1 MNNHEHDDTLH
12 LQLRGLRRDI
22 VPQVDL
28 WPAIE
33 QRIVQAPRRSSVA
46 RSGRLR
52 RWLPLAMAASLLL
65 AIGFA
70 WRTNIAPQP
79 QPLIRQHAMVMAQD
93 YRSALQQLDQA
104 PIHPEIKPALDDLDH
119 TAAQILSAIDEHPD
133 ARFLLDQ
140 LRRTYARRLALT
152 QRAVIT

>member
-1 MNNHEHDDTLH
+1 MNDYEEDTLR

-22 VPQVDL
+22 EPQADL
-28 WPAIE
+28 WPSIE
-33 QRIVQAPRRSSVA
+33 QRIAQAPRQSS
-46 RSGRLR
+46 RGGRLR
-52 RWLPLAMAASLLL
+52 RLVPLAMAASLLL
-65 AIGFA
+65 AIGFT
-70 WRTNIAPQP
+70 WRMNIAPEP

-93 YRSALQQLDQA
+93 YQSALQQLDQA
-104 PIHPEIKPALDDLDH
+104 PIHPEIRPALDDLDH
-119 TAAQILSAIDEHPD
+119 SAAQILSALDNHPD

>member
-1 MNNHEHDDTLH
+1 MNDYEEDALR

-22 VPQVDL
+22 GPQADL
-28 WPAIE
+28 WPSIE
-33 QRIVQAPRRSSVA
+33 QRIAQAPRESSRA
-46 RSGRLR
+46 RGRGVR
-52 RWLPLAMAASLLL
+52 RLLPWALAASFLL
-65 AIGFA
+65 ALGFT
-70 WRTNIAPQP
+70 WRMNLAPEP

-119 TAAQILSAIDEHPD
+119 SAAQILSALDDHPE

-140 LRRTYARRLALT
+140 LRRTYARRLELT